1 MTEPE
6 FELNEKGEVSKITIT
21 SSGSDWDKAF
31 KNLNEYAKKW
41 VDAEIDKIKYN
52 VVKDIINRELKN
64 D

>member
-1 MTEPE
+1 MTEE
-6 FELNEKGEVSKITIT
+6 EWETSLKSLNEET
-21 SSGSDWDKAF
+21 
-31 KNLNEYAKKW
+31 KKW